1 MASVVASET
10 LRQLIILPPFLSL
23 NQNTWRCMEGL
34 GMIEDET
41 LCLHVTVHPQG
52 IVMPSC
58 LIFIW
63 FLLPFSQSIILAALA
78 NPWWLILTEL
88 YSYSLHVPGA
98 YMKFQMLA
106 CMHHFS
112 CTAQLG

>member
-1 MASVVASET
+1 MVSVVASET
-10 LRQLIILPPFLSL
+10 LRQLITLPPFLSL

-41 LCLHVTVHPQG
+41 LCLHVTVHPKG
-52 IVMPSC
+52 IAMPSC
-58 LIFIW
+58 IW

-88 YSYSLHVPGA
+88 
-98 YMKFQMLA
+98 
-106 CMHHFS
+106 
-112 CTAQLG
+112 